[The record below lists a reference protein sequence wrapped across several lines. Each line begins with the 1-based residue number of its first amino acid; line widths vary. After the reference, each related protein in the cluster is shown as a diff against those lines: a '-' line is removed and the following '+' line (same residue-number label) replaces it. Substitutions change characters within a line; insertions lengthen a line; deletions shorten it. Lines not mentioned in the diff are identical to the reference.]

1 MGHYELV
8 GKTGSKN
15 NAMMPEKP
23 ETLGMGKKANPPQ
36 YRAINGVDAKTRL
49 QGDQPIAG
57 SGDERMRIVRDER
70 NTIEKY
76 LQKLKQRSLNAG
88 NKRQALV
95 GKFNDEQAN
104 HQLAEFNREYGIDR
118 LQKQYAELVDEEHK
132 LMQGIEDNMVKLT
145 SLSHVDGDM
154 LEKQG
159 LTSSLDAVENS
170 KSQLKQLHIPDTQAF
185 GKSLTEASDGLTAA
199 IQKDAVVM
207 AGINRVM
214 GYNEFI
220 QQSTTREF
228 LMTTTRKN
236 IVVVDTALASFHQ
249 QKSQASVEALLGA
262 IGAYLTNNSRSQRT
276 PIVRLLQN
284 QAKRR
289 WRVSKRPGAMNRA
302 ALVGNGMNGEIEKPS
317 P

>member
-88 NKRQALV
+88 NKRQALETKYVALLQRKSQYRQALV

-220 QQSTTREF
+220 QQSTTCEF

-236 IVVVDTALASFHQ
+236 IVVVDTALESFN
-249 QKSQASVEALLGA
+249 A
-262 IGAYLTNNSRSQRT
+262 T
-276 PIVRLLQN
+276 
-284 QAKRR
+284 
-289 WRVSKRPGAMNRA
+289 RVQ
-302 ALVGNGMNGEIEKPS
+302 
-317 P
+317 